1 MVCFRYM
8 FRSPASLIGAAP
20 IVTITTKVFVVP
32 SVSILPRLFFLCFY
46 YITNYFQARGHL
58 LRPFLLL
65 SLPPPPP
72 PTLLLLLLLPLL
84 PPRPPRLP
92 MLVPV
97 PAFALAASP
106 PCWFPVRETS
116 CLLLLFRL
124 VK

>member
-58 LRPFLLL
+58 LRPFPLL
-65 SLPPPPP
+65 SLPLPL

-84 PPRPPRLP
+84 PLLPPRPP

-106 PCWFPVRETS
+106 PRWFPA
-116 CLLLLFRL
+116 
-124 VK
+124 